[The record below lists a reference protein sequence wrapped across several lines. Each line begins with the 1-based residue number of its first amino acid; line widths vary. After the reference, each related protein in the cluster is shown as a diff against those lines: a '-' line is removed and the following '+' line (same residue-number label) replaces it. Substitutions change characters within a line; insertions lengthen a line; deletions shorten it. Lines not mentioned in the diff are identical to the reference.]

1 MADIIKSPFHELA
14 KQASMQPQEQ
24 LLELKK
30 GDERLYIG
38 IPKEITYQENRVP
51 LTPAAV
57 QLMVNN
63 GHDIIIESNSG
74 KNANFF
80 DKDYSDAGAKI
91 VYDKEQVYK
100 ADIIVKV
107 DPPTKEEIAM
117 MKKDQL
123 LISALQ
129 ITNISETYLK
139 QLIQKKVTAIGFEY
153 MRDSQGTLSVIQTMS
168 EIAGSTSI
176 LIGAEYLSNT
186 GGGKGE
192 LLGGVAGIPP
202 SEVVIIGAGTVGE
215 YAARTAIG
223 LGAVVKVFDNSPA
236 RLRRL
241 QNNLNQRVYTSII
254 VPNIL
259 AKALKSA
266 DLAIGSLRNED
277 GRRSPTVVTE
287 EMVAQMKPN
296 SVIVDISIDQGGCFE
311 TSEVTNHTNP
321 IFRKHD
327 VIHYCV
333 PNIPSRVSRTASY
346 ALSNILTPILLG
358 ISEAHGLRN
367 YLQWD
372 NLSMRQ
378 GVYIYKGALV
388 KRSLGERFKLD
399 FKDIDFIIG
408 ANF

>member
-63 GHDIIIESNSG
+63 GHEIVMESNSG

-100 ADIIVKV
+100 ADIIIKV

-129 ITNISETYLK
+129 ITNLSETYLK

-277 GRRSPTVVTE
+277 GRRNPTVVSE

-372 NLSMRQ
+372 NLAMRQ

>member
-1 MADIIKSPFHELA
+1 MADTSKSPFHQLA
-14 KQASMQPQEQ
+14 KEATMQPQEQ

-30 GDERLYIG
+30 GDEKLYIG

-57 QLMVNN
+57 ELLINN
-63 GHDIIIESNSG
+63 GHEIVIESNSG

-91 VYDKEQVYK
+91 AYDKEQVYK

-129 ITNISETYLK
+129 IANISETYLK

-153 MRDSQGTLSVIQTMS
+153 MKDSQGVLSVTQTMS
-168 EIAGSTSI
+168 EIAGSTSV
-176 LIGAEYLSNT
+176 LVAAEYLSNT

-202 SEVVIIGAGTVGE
+202 TEVVIIGAGTVGE

-223 LGAVVKVFDNSPA
+223 LGAIVKVFDNSPA

-241 QNNLNQRVYTSII
+241 QNCIGQRLYTSII

-259 AKALKSA
+259 AKALSRA
-266 DLAIGSLRNED
+266 DVAIGSLRNED
-277 GRRSPTVVTE
+277 GRSPTIVTE
-287 EMVAQMKPN
+287 EMVSQMKPN

-333 PNIPSRVSRTASY
+333 PNIASRVSRTASY

-358 ISEAHGLRN
+358 ISEAKGLRN

-372 NLSMRQ
+372 NFAMRH
-378 GVYIYKGALV
+378 GIYIYKGVLV
-388 KRSLGERFKLD
+388 KQSLGKRFKLD
-399 FKDIDFIIG
+399 NKDIDLLIG

>member
-1 MADIIKSPFHELA
+1 MADTSKSPFHELA
-14 KQASMQPQEQ
+14 KQATMQPQEQ

-30 GDERLYIG
+30 GDEKLYIG

-57 QLMVNN
+57 ELLINN

-80 DKDYSDAGAKI
+80 DKDYSDVGAKI
-91 VYDKEQVYK
+91 AYNKEDVYK
-100 ADIIVKV
+100 ADIVVKV

-129 ITNISETYLK
+129 LTNISETYIK

-153 MRDSQGTLSVIQTMS
+153 MKDSQGVLSVTQTMS
-168 EIAGSTSI
+168 EIAGSTSV

-215 YAARTAIG
+215 YAARAAIG

-241 QNNLNQRVYTSII
+241 QNNLSQRVYTSII
-254 VPNIL
+254 VPNIM
-259 AKALKSA
+259 AKALRSA

-277 GRRSPTVVTE
+277 GRSPTVVTE
-287 EMVAQMKPN
+287 EMVSQMKPN
-296 SVIVDISIDQGGCFE
+296 SVIVDISIDHGGCFE

-333 PNIPSRVSRTASY
+333 PNIASRVSRTASY

-358 ISEAHGLRN
+358 ISEAKGLRN

-372 NLSMRQ
+372 NASMRH
-378 GVYIYKGALV
+378 GIYIYKGVLV
-388 KRSLGERFKLD
+388 KQSLGKRFKLD
-399 FKDIDFIIG
+399 TKDIDLLLG

>member
-1 MADIIKSPFHELA
+1 
-14 KQASMQPQEQ
+14 MQPQEQ

-57 QLMVNN
+57 QLLISN
-63 GHDIIIESNSG
+63 GHDIVIESNSG

-80 DKDYSDAGAKI
+80 DKDYSDAGARI
-91 VYDKEQVYK
+91 VYSKEEVYQ
-100 ADIIVKV
+100 AGIIVKV

-129 ITNISETYLK
+129 LTNLSETYLK
-139 QLIQKKVTAIGFEY
+139 QLVQKKVTAIGFEY

-223 LGAVVKVFDNSPA
+223 LGAIVKVFDNSPA

-259 AKALKSA
+259 SKALKSA
-266 DLAIGSLRNED
+266 DLAIGSLRHDD
-277 GRRSPTVVTE
+277 GRSHTIVTE
-287 EMVAQMKPN
+287 EMVANMKPN
-296 SVIVDISIDQGGCFE
+296 SVIVDITIDQGGCFE

-358 ISEAHGLRN
+358 ISEAQGLKN
-367 YLQWD
+367 YLQWE
-372 NLSMRQ
+372 NQSMRK
-378 GVYIYKGALV
+378 GIYIYKGVLV
-388 KRSLGERFKLD
+388 KRVLAERFSMEA
-399 FKDIDFIIG
+399 KDIDFLLG

>member
-1 MADIIKSPFHELA
+1 MGNSIKSPFHDLA
-14 KQASMQPQEQ
+14 RQASMQPQEQ

-30 GDERLYIG
+30 SDERLFIG

-57 QLMVNN
+57 QLLVNN
-63 GHDIIIESNSG
+63 GHEIVMESNCG

-80 DKDYSDAGAKI
+80 DNEYSLAGAKI
-91 VYDKEQVYK
+91 VYSKHEVYK

-107 DPPTKEEIAM
+107 DPPTKEEIDLM
-117 MKKDQL
+117 RKDQL

-129 ITNISETYLK
+129 LTNISESYIK
-139 QLIQKKVTAIGFEY
+139 QVLGKKVTAIAFEY
-153 MRDSQGTLSVIQTMS
+153 LRDGQGTLSVIQTMS

-223 LGAVVKVFDNSPA
+223 LGAIVKVFDNSLA

-241 QNNLNQRVYTSII
+241 QNNLNERIYTSIL
-254 VPNIL
+254 VPDIL
-259 AKALKSA
+259 ARALRSA
-266 DLAIGSLRNED
+266 DLAIGALRDDE
-277 GRRSPTVVTE
+277 GRSPTVVTD
-287 EMVAQMKPN
+287 EMVSRMKPN

-321 IFRKHD
+321 VFRKHD

-346 ALSNILTPILLG
+346 ALSNILTPILMG
-358 ISEAHGLRN
+358 VSEARGVKN
-367 YLQWD
+367 YLWENQGI
-372 NLSMRQ
+372 RQ
-378 GVYIYKGALV
+378 GIYIYKGALV
-388 KRSLGERFKLD
+388 KKPLGERFKISH
-399 FKDIDFIIG
+399 KDIDLLIAAHI
-408 ANF
+408 

>member
-1 MADIIKSPFHELA
+1 MGNSIKSPFHDLA
-14 KQASMQPQEQ
+14 RQASMQPQEQ

-30 GDERLYIG
+30 SDEKLFIG

-57 QLMVNN
+57 QLLVNN
-63 GHDIIIESNSG
+63 GHEIVMESNCG

-80 DKDYSDAGAKI
+80 DNEYSLAGAKI
-91 VYDKEQVYK
+91 VYSKQEVYK
-100 ADIIVKV
+100 ADILVKV
-107 DPPTKEEIAM
+107 DPPTKEEIDLM
-117 MKKDQL
+117 RKDQL

-129 ITNISETYLK
+129 LTNISEAYIK
-139 QLIQKKVTAIGFEY
+139 QLFAKKVTAIAFEY
-153 MRDSQGTLSVIQTMS
+153 LRDSQGSLSVIQTMS

-176 LIGAEYLSNT
+176 LIGAEYLSNA

-223 LGAVVKVFDNSPA
+223 LGAIVKVFDNSLA

-241 QNNLNQRVYTSII
+241 QNNLNERIYTSIL
-254 VPNIL
+254 VPDIL
-259 AKALKSA
+259 ARALRSA
-266 DLAIGSLRNED
+266 DLAIGALRDDD
-277 GRRSPTVVTE
+277 GRSPTVVTD

-321 IFRKHD
+321 VFRKHD

-358 ISEAHGLRN
+358 ISEARGVKN
-367 YLQWD
+367 YLWE
-372 NLSMRQ
+372 NHGIRQ
-378 GVYIYKGALV
+378 GIYIYKGALV
-388 KRSLGERFKLD
+388 KKALGERFKISH
-399 FKDIDFIIG
+399 KDIDLLIAAHI
-408 ANF
+408 

>member
-30 GDERLYIG
+30 GDEKLYIG

-57 QLMVNN
+57 QLLVNN
-63 GHDIIIESNSG
+63 GHDIVIESNCG

-80 DKDYSDAGAKI
+80 DKDYSDAGAKV
-91 VYDKEQVYK
+91 VYSKQEVYK
-100 ADIIVKV
+100 ADMVVKV
-107 DPPTKEEIAM
+107 DPPTKEEIDM

-129 ITNISETYLK
+129 LTNVSETYLK

-153 MRDSQGTLSVIQTMS
+153 LRDPQGTLSVIQTMS

-176 LIGAEYLSNT
+176 LVGAEYMSNS

-215 YAARTAIG
+215 YAARAAIG
-223 LGAVVKVFDNSPA
+223 LGAIVKVFDNSTA

-259 AKALKSA
+259 AKALRSA
-266 DLAIGSLRNED
+266 DLAIGSLRHDD
-277 GRRSPTVVTE
+277 GSSPTIVTE
-287 EMVAQMKPN
+287 AMVSQMKPN
-296 SVIVDISIDQGGCFE
+296 SVIVDITIDHGGCFE
-311 TSEVTNHTNP
+311 TSEITNHTNP
-321 IFRKHD
+321 IFRKYD

-333 PNIPSRVSRTASY
+333 PNITSRVSRTASY

-358 ISEAHGLRN
+358 ISESHGLKN
-367 YLQWD
+367 YLQWE
-372 NLSMRQ
+372 NQAMRQ
-378 GVYIYKGALV
+378 GLYIYKGVLV
-388 KRSLGERFKLD
+388 KASLGERFKLPS
-399 FKDIDFIIG
+399 KDIDLLLG